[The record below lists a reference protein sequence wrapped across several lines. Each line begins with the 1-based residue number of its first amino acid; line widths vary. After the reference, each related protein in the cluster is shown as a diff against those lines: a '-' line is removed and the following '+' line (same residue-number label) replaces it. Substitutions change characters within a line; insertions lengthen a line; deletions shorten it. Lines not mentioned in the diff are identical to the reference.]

1 MTKYLIKRV
10 LYGIVTILIVLTI
23 AFLILH
29 IIPGDPVK
37 ALTGIFL
44 TEEAYQRM
52 RETFGLNDPLGIQYL
67 NYMKGIVTG
76 SLGHSLRQKQ
86 PVTNLIAHYLPN
98 TIKLVAF
105 TLLIAITAS
114 ILLGVASYKRKDSL
128 IDRII
133 MFFTMVFQ
141 SLPNFWIGVIFILFF
156 AVELKILPPLGSK
169 GFKSIIMPSV
179 TLSVGLI
186 PVLVRFIRYKIG
198 EVMMEE
204 FVLSLRSRGIKENII
219 IYKHVLKNITIPLIT
234 IISQQ
239 LGNLLAGAFIIERVF
254 NFKGIGFLGI
264 MAATDRDYPLL
275 QGIVVFVAIIFIAI
289 NLLTDTFYTFIDPR
303 IKYTK

>member
-1 MTKYLIKRV
+1 MTKYLIKRI
-10 LYGIVTILIVLTI
+10 LYGTATILIVLTL

-52 RETFGLNDPLGIQYL
+52 RETIGLNDPLGIQYL
-67 NYMKGIVTG
+67 NYIKGILTG

-86 PVTNLIAHYLPN
+86 PVTNLIIQYLPN

-105 TLLIAITAS
+105 TLLIAVSTS
-114 ILLGVASYKRKDSL
+114 ILLGVISYKRKGTI

-141 SLPNFWIGVIFILFF
+141 SLPNFWIGVILILFF

-169 GFKSIIMPSV
+169 GFKSIILPSV
-179 TLSVGLI
+179 ALSIGLI

-219 IYKHVLKNITIPLIT
+219 IYKHVLKNITIPLVT

-289 NLLTDTFYTFIDPR
+289 NILTDIFYTFIDPR
-303 IKYTK
+303 IKYAK

>member
-1 MTKYLIKRV
+1 LI
-10 LYGIVTILIVLTI
+10 
-23 AFLILH
+23 
-29 IIPGDPVK
+29 
-37 ALTGIFL
+37 
-44 TEEAYQRM
+44 
-52 RETFGLNDPLGIQYL
+52 GL
-67 NYMKGIVTG
+67 
-76 SLGHSLRQKQ
+76 SC
-86 PVTNLIAHYLPN
+86 
-98 TIKLVAF
+98 F
-105 TLLIAITAS
+105 
-114 ILLGVASYKRKDSL
+114 LGVIL
-128 IDRII
+128 
-133 MFFTMVFQ
+133 
-141 SLPNFWIGVIFILFF
+141 ILFF

-179 TLSVGLI
+179 TLSIGLI

-254 NFKGIGFLGI
+254 NYKGIGFLGI

-289 NLLTDTFYTFIDPR
+289 NILTDIFYTFIDPR